1 MKIYQLRIVDSYFR
15 FMKNWSTE
23 LKKHL
28 IFKLS
33 QSIDQSSSVNRD
45 FSGCFGTW
53 EDERDAEEIIQEIY
67 SSRVNKSEI
76 EDF

>member
-1 MKIYQLRIVDSYFR
+1 MKIYQLRIVDNYFR

-23 LKKHL
+23 LKKYL
-28 IFKLS
+28 IIKLTE
-33 QSIDQSSSVNRD
+33 SIDRPSKINRD
-45 FSGCFGTW
+45 FSGCFGAW
-53 EDERDAEEIIQEIY
+53 EDERSAEEIIEEIY